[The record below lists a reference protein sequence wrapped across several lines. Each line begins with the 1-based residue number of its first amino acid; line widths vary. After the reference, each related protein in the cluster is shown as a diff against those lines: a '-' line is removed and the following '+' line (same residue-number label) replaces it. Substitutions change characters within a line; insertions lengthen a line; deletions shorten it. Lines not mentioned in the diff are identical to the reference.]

1 MLTLVGIVAGWIGV
15 GLAATLL
22 MGRFIDAGKG
32 GKSSDDADREQAAEP
47 GRAAETKDAAS
58 RRGKGKRHAA

>member
-32 GKSSDDADREQAAEP
+32 GKSSDPADRQHAAEP
-47 GRAAETKDAAS
+47 GSAAETKDTAS
-58 RRGKGKRHAA
+58 RRHKDKRHAA